1 MNKWKVRFKKLMDKE
16 WTECSKPFQS
26 EQSAQFF
33 ATTIQITSPFPLE
46 VEAFEKEES
55 NGSI

>member
-1 MNKWKVRFKKLMDKE
+1 MKKNWKVRFRKIMDKE

-33 ATTIQITSPFPLE
+33 ASTIQITAPNLE
-46 VEAFEKEES
+46 AEAFEEAS